1 MATKTTPTSSS
12 SMLAQV
18 SKADMGP
25 QDNLSN
31 FKVNVGGLLGVI
43 QKRKAETEDLKRESD
58 SKLGYMPD
66 VTKVSEGEAPV
77 LQNYFQEGKN
87 QIFELDQELKMVDD
101 PVARQE
107 LMMKKSQIENS
118 AKAANGYLTDKAEL
132 ANEWRENIQN
142 ISGSMDPEKYKNI
155 DSVLNGQ
162 AGTDYTIEFNDY
174 SGKPTYVLPNGTKMT
189 HEEIDDFYYKDDT
202 TALTINDGAESF
214 HNNGL
219 SGKELTQAKKDIY
232 KTKLNN
238 TIKDEGSINSLLT
251 DGLIEGM
258 SFEDAVKGLPENATF
273 EQKKE
278 AVINNIMGHMEKVHE
293 NGKKIYNSKQSVDD
307 TGITKPVDGSIP
319 FISTRNQGDF
329 IWYEEFGGYGPGI
342 PNPAG
347 GVMKDS
353 TLTKDKII
361 SDPDAL
367 NTMAVGLG
375 DIKFGK

>member
-18 SKADMGP
+18 QKADRGP

-31 FKVNVGGLLGVI
+31 FKVNVGGLLSVI
-43 QKRKAETEDLKRESD
+43 QKQKAKTEDLKRESD

-77 LQNYFQEGKN
+77 LQNYFQQGKN

-118 AKAANGYLTDKAEL
+118 AKAANGFLTDKAEL
-132 ANEWRENIQN
+132 ANEWRNNIKN
-142 ISGSMDPEKYKNI
+142 ISSSMDPEKYKNI
-155 DSVLNGQ
+155 DSILNGQ

-174 SGKPTYVLPNGTKMT
+174 SGKPTYVLSNGTKMT
-189 HEEIDDFYYKDDT
+189 HEEIDDFYYKDNA
-202 TALTINDGAESF
+202 TALTINEGAESF
-214 HNNGL
+214 HDNGL

-232 KTKLNN
+232 KTKLSNS
-238 TIKDEGSINSLLT
+238 IKDEGSINSLLT

-258 SFEDAVKGLPENATF
+258 SFEDAVEGLPENATF

-278 AVINNIMGHMEKVHE
+278 AVINNIMEHMEKVHGD
-293 NGKKIYNSKQSVDD
+293 GKKIYDSKQKETSQGTD
-307 TGITKPVDGSIP
+307 TTAAFGSKQQFRGSDGLMWIY
-319 FISTRNQGDF
+319 NKDK
-329 IWYEEFGGYGPGI
+329 GGYEAKKWDGTQFDTVEGLPVITDADEANNAMVG
-342 PNPAG
+342 
-347 GVMKDS
+347 
-353 TLTKDKII
+353 
-361 SDPDAL
+361 SDY
-367 NTMAVGLG
+367 
-375 DIKFGK
+375 KFVTN

>member
-1 MATKTTPTSSS
+1 
-12 SMLAQV
+12 MLAQV
-18 SKADMGP
+18 QKADRGP

-31 FKVNVGGLLGVI
+31 FKVNVGGLLSVI
-43 QKRKAETEDLKRESD
+43 QKQKAKTEDLKRESD

-77 LQNYFQEGKN
+77 LQNYFQQGKN
-87 QIFELDQELKMVDD
+87 EIFELDQELKMVDD

-142 ISGSMDPEKYKNI
+142 ISSSMDPEKYKNI

-189 HEEIDDFYYKDDT
+189 HEEIDDFYYKDDA

-219 SGKELTQAKKDIY
+219 SGKDLTQAKKDIY

-238 TIKDEGSINSLLT
+238 SIKDEGSINSLLT

-278 AVINNIMGHMEKVHE
+278 AVINNIMEHMEKVHE
-293 NGKKIYNSKQSVDD
+293 DGKKIYDTKQNVDD

-329 IWYEEFGGYGPGI
+329 LWYEEFGGYGPGI

-353 TLTKDKII
+353 TLTKDKVI

>member
-18 SKADMGP
+18 QKANMGP
-25 QDNLSN
+25 KDNLSN
-31 FKVNVGGLLGVI
+31 FKVNVGGLLGII
-43 QKRKAETEDLKRESD
+43 QKRKAETESLKQQSD

-77 LQNYFQEGKN
+77 LQNYFQQGKN

-132 ANEWRENIQN
+132 AKEWRENIQN
-142 ISGSMDPEKYKNI
+142 ISSSMDPEKYKNI
-155 DSVLNGQ
+155 DSILNGQ
-162 AGTDYTIEFNDY
+162 AGSDYTIEFNDY

-189 HEEIDDFYYKDDT
+189 HEEIDDFYYKDNA

-232 KTKLNN
+232 KTKLSNS
-238 TIKDEGSINSLLT
+238 IKDEGSINSLLT

-278 AVINNIMGHMEKVHE
+278 AVINNIMGHMEKVHAD
-293 NGKKIYNSKQSVDD
+293 GKKIYESKQNNDSEEAG
-307 TGITKPVDGSIP
+307 TTAAFGSKKQFRGSDGMVWVY
-319 FISTRNQGDF
+319 NADK
-329 IWYEEFGGYGPGI
+329 GGYEAKKWDGTVFDTIDGLP
-342 PNPAG
+342 
-347 GVMKDS
+347 
-353 TLTKDKII
+353 II
-361 SDPDAL
+361 TDADEANNAMVGSDY
-367 NTMAVGLG
+367 
-375 DIKFGK
+375 KFVTN